1 MPGLVISSSNQTDL
15 KLFMDLAQRIGVTI
29 KSLSSDEMK
38 NFGLSNLFSENEE
51 QISKEELL
59 NDIRESLSEVKKI
72 KEGKF
77 KKRTLK
83 DSLNVK

>member
-59 NDIRESLSEVKKI
+59 NDIRESLSEVKEI
-72 KEGKF
+72 KEGKL